1 MQGFL
6 FLYPFGMVLV
16 MSDLSFTIKTYN
28 NERFTLHHRRYPYY
42 RLGIW
47 LFLLFCR
54 RNNSRIISNSYC
66 SFAFGRYTQSISPS

>member
-1 MQGFL
+1 
-6 FLYPFGMVLV
+6 MVLV
-16 MSDLSFTIKTYN
+16 ISDLSFTFKTYN

-54 RNNSRIISNSYC
+54 RNNSRIISYSYY
-66 SFAFGRYTQSISPS
+66 SFNIRGDKKSMIIESQELRDKKQDM